1 MKLFYITWKVCN
13 DRMVDVEVGKG
24 GLMDEL
30 PEFVFEFEGNMP
42 AISDSAFIAP
52 TAQIIGAVSIGPEA
66 SVWYGCVL
74 RGDVNRIIVGARS
87 NIQDGSIVHCTPGIG
102 PTDIGSDVLIGHA
115 ALIHGCKLCDGSF
128 VGMRAVVL
136 NNAVV
141 ETGALVA
148 AGALVT
154 EGARVL
160 AGEIWGGA
168 PAKKIGELRP
178 AVAEGMRASVKSY
191 VDLGRRHKAALSSR
205 RKAGPDLS
213 TSPQSNGAVS

>member
-1 MKLFYITWKVCN
+1 MS
-13 DRMVDVEVGKG
+13 
-24 GLMDEL
+24 EL
-30 PEFVFEFEGNMP
+30 PELVFGFEGTMP
-42 AISDSAFIAP
+42 EISESAFIAP
-52 TAQIIGAVSIGPEA
+52 TAQIVGAVRIGPEA

-74 RGDVNRIIVGARS
+74 RGDVNRILVGARS
-87 NIQDGSIVHCTPGIG
+87 NIQDGTIVHCSPGIG
-102 PTDIGSDVLIGHA
+102 PTEIGSDVLVGHA

-128 VGMRAVVL
+128 VGMRAVIL

-178 AVAEGMRASVKSY
+178 AAAEGMRASVQSY
-191 VDLGRRHKAALSSR
+191 VDLGRRHKASLSSGR
-205 RKAGPDLS
+205 GSAAAATAGGAGDGVLS
-213 TSPQSNGAVS
+213 

>member
-1 MKLFYITWKVCN
+1 VFGAN
-13 DRMVDVEVGKG
+13 RGE
-24 GLMDEL
+24 LMRDL
-30 PEFVFEFEGNMP
+30 PELVFGFERSVP
-42 AISDSAFIAP
+42 EISESAFIAP
-52 TAQIIGAVSIGPEA
+52 TAQIVGAVRIGPEA

-74 RGDVNRIIVGARS
+74 RGDVNSILVGARS
-87 NIQDGSIVHCTPGIG
+87 NIQDGTIVHCSPGIG
-102 PTDIGSDVLIGHA
+102 PTDIGSDVLVGHA

-160 AGEIWGGA
+160 AGEIWGGS

-178 AVAEGMRASVKSY
+178 AAAEGMRASVQSY
-191 VDLGRRHKAALSSR
+191 VDLGRRHKASLSSR
-205 RKAGPDLS
+205 RGSVADE
-213 TSPQSNGAVS
+213 SPRAKDDGAVS